1 MQRVTSEPLSVV
13 IRNVTV
19 IDGTGAAPRPA
30 QDLRV
35 EDRRIV
41 AIGATGTVPT
51 NGATPT
57 DGGGG
62 TLLPGLIDMH
72 CHLATKVA
80 LGETPDQ
87 QLLRA
92 LQNARRAL
100 AAGVTTLR
108 DAGSTFRVSQTVR
121 DAIDTGLTAGPRIVS
136 CGRMIAPT
144 AYGRGPGRLQVDS
157 AAEMRVA
164 VRRLVEEGVD
174 AIKVTVAG
182 GGSSPGSNVGASH
195 YSAFELN
202 VLMHEAR
209 RLGKR
214 VAAHAIGTPG
224 IRLAVRAGVDT
235 IEHCGWMSEDGGL
248 DVDARVVDE
257 MRSRGTTV
265 VPTMGVWYRPGYDDL
280 EHLSNDQ
287 RKMRAVRTE
296 RTAAWRE
303 MFRGGVRFAAGPDT
317 WEPHLPAFALARE
330 LELMVGELGLT
341 PLEAIVA
348 ATSAAAVGL
357 GLDSEIGS
365 VTTGKVADLVLLK
378 GDPLGD
384 LSALH
389 RIAGVWRGGRLAVQE
404 GRVVE
409 PAR

>member
-1 MQRVTSEPLSVV
+1 MTSKPVVVV

-19 IDGTGAAPRPA
+19 IDGTGAAARPA
-30 QDLRV
+30 QDVRV
-35 EDRRIV
+35 EDGRIV
-41 AIGATGTVPT
+41 ASAATGTVPID
-51 NGATPT
+51 GASLIE
-57 DGGGG
+57 GAGR

-72 CHLATKVA
+72 AHLATKVA
-80 LGETPDQ
+80 PGETGDQ

-92 LQNARRAL
+92 SQNARRAL

-108 DAGSTFRVSQTVR
+108 DAGSTFTLSQTVR
-121 DAIDTGLTAGPRIVS
+121 DAIDTGLIAGPRIVS

-157 AAEMRVA
+157 AGEMRVA

-174 AIKVTVAG
+174 AIKVTVTG

-195 YSAFELN
+195 YSAEELD
-202 VLMHEAR
+202 VLVHEAR

-214 VAAHAIGTPG
+214 VAAHAIGTAG
-224 IRLAVRAGVDT
+224 IRLAVNAGVDT
-235 IEHCGWMSEDGGL
+235 IEHCGWMSEAGGL
-248 DVDARVVDE
+248 DVDARVIEE
-257 MRSRGTTV
+257 MRTRGTTI
-265 VPTMGVWYRPGYDDL
+265 VPTMGVWYRPGYDDV
-280 EHLSNDQ
+280 ERLSTDQ

-296 RTAAWRE
+296 RTAAWRA
-303 MFRGGVRFAAGPDT
+303 MFRSGVRFAAGPDT

-341 PLEAIVA
+341 PLEAVVA
-348 ATSAAAVGL
+348 ATSAAATGL
-357 GLDSEIGS
+357 GLDNEIGS
-365 VTTGKVADLVLLK
+365 VIPGKVADLVLLE

-384 LSALH
+384 LSAFR
-389 RIAGVWRGGRLAVQE
+389 RIHSVWKSGRLAVRE